1 MKWKGRAENEGKT
14 EGQADEW
21 HSQRSPEVFHS
32 GPRRKATVR
41 GRRSKA
47 DGSTFLFFFFLAF
60 SFLFFAV
67 FFLFIP
73 TFLSIPRMVF
83 IYLFS
88 PSALALSF
96 VIDYDDDGDD
106 DDDDDDDDVDDD
118 VVVASPER
126 HHLLF
131 LDEPEPFVAKHTPT
145 QSDRKTK
152 PK

>member
-1 MKWKGRAENEGKT
+1 MAFPAIARSFPFGSQAEGNRPWTSVE
-14 EGQADEW
+14 
-21 HSQRSPEVFHS
+21 S
-32 GPRRKATVR
+32 RRIYV
-41 GRRSKA
+41 S
-47 DGSTFLFFFFLAF
+47 FLFFLAF